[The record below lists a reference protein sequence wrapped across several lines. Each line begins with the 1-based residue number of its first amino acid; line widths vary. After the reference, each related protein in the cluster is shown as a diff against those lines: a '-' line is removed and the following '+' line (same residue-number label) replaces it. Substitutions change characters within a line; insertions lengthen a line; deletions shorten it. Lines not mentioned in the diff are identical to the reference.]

1 MPTPVP
7 SERYRLVRVLL
18 SEARARRIAGKF
30 GFWFLMGAANRARRR
45 ATTPAEPPMQADL
58 FNRAQESPR

>member
-1 MPTPVP
+1 MSTPAP

-45 ATTPAEPPMQADL
+45 ATNPAEPPMQADL
-58 FNRAQESPR
+58 FGRIQGGPR